1 MASTS
6 GTSTPYPTS
15 SEPGV
20 TGSSTA
26 NGSMS
31 SSTPPVVDRMAETAH
46 RVVDQLAS
54 KAGPAYERV
63 RTGMSSAKDTMGRT
77 MDGLH
82 HSRDEWVE
90 SARESVRQHPLTA
103 IGVAAA
109 VGYVLARLTSSR

>member
-20 TGSSTA
+20 PGTS
-26 NGSMS
+26 NGALS

-63 RTGMSSAKDTMGRT
+63 RTGVSTAKDTMGRT